1 MRIILNKKLLFSRLE
16 NLTLLGTEREFRLG
30 DAGDISLSFFFCL
43 KFVVS
48 FFFLILLE
56 LSLTAPK

>member
-48 FFFLILLE
+48 FFF
-56 LSLTAPK
+56 